1 MNTAAPG
8 TILKP
13 QCDIINADLW
23 WLRRHEA
30 AGTAH
35 RRLVGCDTPD
45 HSSIPVFRRRWLRHN
60 SAAAHH
66 RPHRPGPTSI
76 NKLVDGGRECSSRS
90 ILSGAPAVDIS
101 RSEPWRRGELKDLI
115 DALCNNHYMLRVLQ
129 LLDLHAA
136 LPWALADDQS
146 QVTNY
151 CELMNWM
158 CSTSEGWR
166 VETWTP
172 PQSR

>member
-1 MNTAAPG
+1 M
-8 TILKP
+8 
-13 QCDIINADLW
+13 
-23 WLRRHEA
+23 
-30 AGTAH
+30 
-35 RRLVGCDTPD
+35 
-45 HSSIPVFRRRWLRHN
+45 
-60 SAAAHH
+60 
-66 RPHRPGPTSI
+66 
-76 NKLVDGGRECSSRS
+76 
-90 ILSGAPAVDIS
+90 DIS

-136 LPWALADDQS
+136 LSWALADDQS